1 LCLHL
6 QYHDSIYIDTHIH
19 THTHKLHIPSL
30 KMQWHKLIK
39 KWWITILQMLCI
51 HFYKYWAYE
60 IGEIVVLCKKYGSM
74 KGGSYAPWFCDVPV
88 TNAKW
93 IQEL

>member
-1 LCLHL
+1 
-6 QYHDSIYIDTHIH
+6 
-19 THTHKLHIPSL
+19 
-30 KMQWHKLIK
+30 
-39 KWWITILQMLCI
+39 MLCI